1 MPRTNF
7 VTPFYPSATGGP
19 RGSCAWA
26 ERPTSFNNVGDTL
39 KISDRG
45 NAEHSWN
52 GSAWVLLTGY
62 VNPID
67 STARYSPVI
76 LAQGNAIPVILGN
89 GSTGGISGTAGA
101 TLGAFTLDVA
111 LPVVYPAAWLFL
123 PAGAVVGGAAGFYY
137 CTFSSTT
144 VGICYTNY
152 ISPDTT
158 AFEPSTPTGT
168 LTKATGAAAT
178 WVGTHSA
185 DIALVNITVPAGM
198 MGASGKLRV
207 SYTLSMTNS
216 SNAKLVKSS
225 FGAFA
230 FLSSSTTTS
239 LGQWV
244 QREIANITAA
254 KQLTAP
260 LGTMG
265 PGASAALIRGTVDT
279 AAAVALKVFGQLH
292 TTDAGAGYIILES
305 YTVEVLSGA

>member
-62 VNPID
+62 TNPVD
-67 STARYSPVI
+67 SVARYSPVI
-76 LAQGNAIPVILGN
+76 LAQNATVPVILGN
-89 GSTGGISGTAGA
+89 KSTGGISGTAGA
-101 TLGAFTLDVA
+101 TLGAFTLDTA
-111 LPVVYPAAWLFL
+111 LPVIYPSAWMFL

-152 ISPDTT
+152 VSPDTT
-158 AFEPSTPTGT
+158 AFEPSVPTGT

-178 WVGTHSA
+178 WTATASA
-185 DIALVNITVPAGM
+185 DIALVNITVPAGI
-198 MGASGKLRV
+198 MGASGKARMSLV
-207 SYTLSMTNS
+207 LSTTNS
-216 SNAKLVKSS
+216 SNAKLVKAS
-225 FGAFA
+225 FGALA
-230 FLSSSTTTS
+230 FLSSSTTTT
-239 LGQWV
+239 LGEWIV
-244 QREIANITAA
+244 REVANVTAA
-254 KQLTAP
+254 KQITSP
-260 LGTMG
+260 LISVG
-265 PGASAALIRGTVDT
+265 PGTTGVALRGTVDT